1 MISTP
6 VTGTPVDVRRENKK
20 IIVLFSVGDISSE
33 IHFFGETEEE
43 AAIIAELWET
53 LVTAAG
59 EFNDWVEQENEEV
72 DA

>member
-1 MISTP
+1 MI
-6 VTGTPVDVRRENKK
+6 TGTPVDVRRENKK

-43 AAIIAELWET
+43 AAAIEEMWGNMAQT
-53 LVTAAG
+53 AG
-59 EFNDWVEQENEEV
+59 EFNDWYYDNQEV